1 MAVSDTV
8 GFILDMPH
16 GLVEAFQATLQE
28 ANDADLLLHVV
39 DAANLDW
46 PEQMAEVQKV
56 LTEIGADRV
65 PQLLVF
71 NKLDALDAERYP
83 LQLQD
88 QYEIDGQPAP
98 RVFLSAQSGKG
109 LDVLRSA
116 LSEIVITALP
126 PAVAPDRDPRDMTRE
141 YSGDLH

>member
-1 MAVSDTV
+1 
-8 GFILDMPH
+8 
-16 GLVEAFQATLQE
+16 LVEAFQATLQE
-28 ANDADLLLHVV
+28 ATDADLLLHVV

-56 LTEIGADRV
+56 LTEIGADMV

-88 QYEIDGQPAP
+88 QYEMDGQPVP

-126 PAVAPDRDPRDMTRE
+126 FAVAQDRDPRDMTRE